1 MNFTQ
6 EVDSMYEMYYN
17 QNGGNPEQEE
27 IKDKINEIFELVK
40 KLKVNKQQNP
50 NYDTSGL
57 NDIKKHLIYLIS
69 KY

>member
-17 QNGGNPEQEE
+17 QNGGTPEQED
-27 IKDKINEIFELVK
+27 IKSKINEIFELVK
-40 KLKVNKQQNP
+40 KLKVNIQQNP
-50 NYDTSGL
+50 NYDISGL

-69 KY
+69 